1 MNAAKSNFE
10 PDEPDPTN
18 PVEIGRRPEMSSVR
32 KFRRPK
38 HIRAGHPSVFNGKHR
53 RRNKRYTV

>member
-1 MNAAKSNFE
+1 MNAAKSNDL
-10 PDEPDPTN
+10 PDDSELTASTS
-18 PVEIGRRPEMSSVR
+18 GRSPEMSSVR

-53 RRNKRYTV
+53 RRNKRYSV